1 MFLFVCFIFWGEK
14 QRECF
19 LQFALT
25 PCLRFQ
31 RPPGREQGLNVA
43 SEGEETNTPRW
54 SPSTLV
60 AEVDKDKEIKLEKMA
75 TTSKEEMFS
84 KFQPWVLATYGDSAK
99 TKTITLRKAA
109 RIRALLSSN
118 DKVKHHRRKLMR
130 WLVVVVLLGSCSRL
144 VELFRQI
151 RLSLM
156 PTWISIIL
164 SYIETLK
171 HWNTKL
177 KYGQNRAQKW

>member
-1 MFLFVCFIFWGEK
+1 MPS
-14 QRECF
+14 
-19 LQFALT
+19 LT

-60 AEVDKDKEIKLEKMA
+60 AEVDKDKEIKVEKMA

-99 TKTITLRKAA
+99 TKTITLKKAA
-109 RIRALLSSN
+109 RIQAG
-118 DKVKHHRRKLMR
+118 V
-130 WLVVVVLLGSCSRL
+130 
-144 VELFRQI
+144 
-151 RLSLM
+151 
-156 PTWISIIL
+156 
-164 SYIETLK
+164 
-171 HWNTKL
+171 
-177 KYGQNRAQKW
+177 

>member
-1 MFLFVCFIFWGEK
+1 MFALYFEEK
-14 QRECF
+14 NKENVSSS
-19 LQFALT
+19 LPSLT

-60 AEVDKDKEIKLEKMA
+60 AEVDKDKEIKVEKMA

-130 WLVVVVLLGSCSRL
+130 WLVVEVLLGSCSRL

-156 PTWISIIL
+156 LT
-164 SYIETLK
+164 
-171 HWNTKL
+171 
-177 KYGQNRAQKW
+177 

>member
-1 MFLFVCFIFWGEK
+1 
-14 QRECF
+14 
-19 LQFALT
+19 
-25 PCLRFQ
+25 
-31 RPPGREQGLNVA
+31 
-43 SEGEETNTPRW
+43 
-54 SPSTLV
+54 
-60 AEVDKDKEIKLEKMA
+60 MA

-130 WLVVVVLLGSCSRL
+130 WLVEVVLLGSCSRL

-156 PTWISIIL
+156 LTWISIIL
-164 SYIETLK
+164 SYIETIIILCRLLCPYILFLWLTNYTSVATLAMFPAQTGRNITIPFK
-171 HWNTKL
+171 AL
-177 KYGQNRAQKW
+177 LGQFNAHQILRWPVMPGAEALRFFLFGLQPTSGWRGRWCSIQ